1 MRRLIVTILLS
12 ILPFLSL
19 TSALSQTVF
28 ASETNLTSGCVSLA
42 ANPSIG
48 GVPLFVNFLGEGFDQ
63 GHSIGMYEFDFG
75 DASRGQAR
83 TIRQTSSA
91 ASHRY
96 YSPGTYT
103 ASLRVETSKGQFV
116 GGGDCKKTIIVT
128 NSASAL
134 GTQTSVNTLPKT
146 GIKDYLGTLFIL
158 LILLGIYLRKHFK
171 LS

>member
-1 MRRLIVTILLS
+1 M
-12 ILPFLSL
+12 
-19 TSALSQTVF
+19 SAST
-28 ASETNLTSGCVSLA
+28 ETSGCISLTA
-42 ANPSIG
+42 
-48 GVPLFVNFLGEGFDQ
+48 VPTSGNTPLSVTFSGEGFDQ
-63 GHSIGMYEFDFG
+63 GHSIGKYEFDFG

-103 ASLRVETSKGQFV
+103 ASLKVETSKGQFV

-134 GTQTSVNTLPKT
+134 GTQTSVSTLPKT

-171 LS
+171 LN

>member
-1 MRRLIVTILLS
+1 M
-12 ILPFLSL
+12 
-19 TSALSQTVF
+19 SAST
-28 ASETNLTSGCVSLA
+28 ETSGCISLTA
-42 ANPSIG
+42 
-48 GVPLFVNFLGEGFDQ
+48 VPTSGNTPLSVTFSGEGFDQ

-75 DASRGQAR
+75 DASGGQAR
-83 TIRQTSSA
+83 AVRQTSSA

-103 ASLRVETSKGQFV
+103 ASLKVETSKGQFV

-146 GIKDYLGTLFIL
+146 GVKDYLGTLFIL